1 MVTDRAQRYR
11 ANRVHK
17 LKKRCEECRS
27 REHLGVGHRDGNE
40 SNNRP
45 SNLFTQCKSCNGK
58 QTARDIK
65 AGRGVRTRQ
74 YNPDKISGHEG
85 WKQLMATKL
94 AQKYDSLRKSG
105 MSRDKALAETLRTT
119 TAGPGSIALFRKI
132 AKNPGANN
140 LAQYVQAAVDHTR
153 GAHDEG
159 GRVIHETPKS
169 KRREFAREIAF
180 RKGHR
185 NPARPFIDADGK
197 VAYSGKRGKIPYRG
211 FTIKPSGKLF
221 RVFFPDGHEFTQRVL
236 TEDAAYKIVDDYS
249 PGGKWYRGN
258 PRARRNPGES
268 AADSLYRKFHGRG
281 PDRIYEMQV
290 AGIDP
295 YGGHPELASLGP
307 LIRFIVGEGVVLGGE
322 YGDEVEECTGWV
334 REISFVP
341 SVPKWHQW
349 LEDGERSM
357 AEIRARLRE
366 YKTPD
371 LAAVPN
377 TKQLYILGGE
387 YPANIGDIAS
397 DPEKDIWDLGS
408 CYLVEYL
415 AQKRFDRFAPIG
427 YFHHFGEKSGVT
439 PRLIF
444 DRVHKVLS
452 LAGGEYTVKPAGITN

>member
-27 REHLGVGHRDGNE
+27 RGHLGVGHRDGNE

-74 YNPDKISGHEG
+74 YNPEKERPLT
-85 WKQLMATKL
+85 QMT
-94 AQKYDSLRKSG
+94 
-105 MSRDKALAETLRTT
+105 LAEIKKEIP
-119 TAGPGSIALFRKI
+119 TASPKRLAEIKNFARWRGKHKAWF
-132 AKNPGANN
+132 AKNPGATN
-140 LAQYVQAAVDHTR
+140 LAQYVQAAVEHTR
-153 GAHDEG
+153 KAHDAG
-159 GRVIHETPKS
+159 GKIIHETPKS

-185 NPARPFIDADGK
+185 NPARQNPETEADA
-197 VAYSGKRGKIPYRG
+197 
-211 FTIKPSGKLF
+211 
-221 RVFFPDGHEFTQRVL
+221 
-236 TEDAAYKIVDDYS
+236 
-249 PGGKWYRGN
+249 
-258 PRARRNPGES
+258 
-268 AADSLYRKFHGRG
+268 LYRKFHGRG
-281 PDRIYEMQV
+281 PDTIYELQV
-290 AGIDP
+290 KGIDP
-295 YGGHPELASLGP
+295 YGGHPELTSLGP

-349 LEDGERSM
+349 LEDDERSM

-366 YKTPD
+366 YETPD

-387 YPANIGDIAS
+387 YPADLGDIAA
-397 DPEKDIWDLGS
+397 DPEKDVLDLGS
-408 CYLVEYL
+408 VFLIEYFT
-415 AQKRFDRFAPIG
+415 QKRFDRFEPIG
-427 YFHHFGEKSGVT
+427 YFHHFSERSKQDW
-439 PRLIF
+439 PRLIY
-444 DRVHKVLS
+444 DRVHRVLS
-452 LAGGEYTVKPAGITN
+452 LAGGAYRVTPRGIEN